1 MKETYSESK
10 LEEFAQKAFEQYP
23 TAKEIHV
30 TEDGQCFLM
39 KNRAELHAG
48 AKGKVYS
55 FERKNEAEKAAP
67 EMNAKDTIAAIKET
81 ENLEALE
88 AFSGDDR
95 KSVVEAFN
103 KRKAE
108 LEQVNETEVES
119 PEVVAEDNTNP
130 ETAE

>member
-10 LEEFAQKAFEQYP
+10 LEGFAQNTFKQYP

-88 AFSGDDR
+88 AFSADDR
-95 KSVVEAFN
+95 KSVIDAFN

-108 LEQVNETEVES
+108 LEQVKNTEVES
-119 PEVVAEDNTNP
+119 PEVVEGENTNQDP
-130 ETAE
+130 AE